1 MPTPLRLVTIPIS
14 HYCEKVRWALDRQ
27 RLPYRE
33 DGHAPGLHMLTTLPV
48 THLRSRTVPILVD
61 DGQVIAD
68 STEILAH
75 LSAKHGAGWLYAPPD
90 ALALEEEFDKS
101 LGPHTRRLAY
111 FYLLP
116 DRKKVLE
123 VVTNRVPAW
132 QARIERAIFGGLEK
146 VMRREL
152 KINPEAAARSQQRI
166 EQLLDKLSD
175 RLRDGRRYLCG
186 DSFSAADL
194 TFAAL
199 AAPILAPPEHTHQR
213 FQLADLPPELRAVVE
228 RFRATPA
235 GQLGLRLY
243 RQERHT

>member
-1 MPTPLRLVTIPIS
+1 MPTPLRFVTIPIS

-27 RLPYRE
+27 RVPYRE
-33 DGHAPGLHMLTTLPV
+33 DGHAPGLHMLTTLPI
-48 THLRSRTVPILVD
+48 THLRSRTVPILID
-61 DGQVIAD
+61 AGQVIAD
-68 STEILAH
+68 STQILAH
-75 LSAKHGAGWLYAPPD
+75 LSARHGADWLYAPAD

-111 FYLLP
+111 FHLLP
-116 DRKKVLE
+116 ERETVLQ

-132 QARIERAIFGGLEK
+132 QARLERALFGGLAK
-146 VMRREL
+146 VMRSQL

-166 EQLLDKLSD
+166 EQLFGTLSE

-186 DSFSAADL
+186 DAFSAADL

-199 AAPILAPPEHTHQR
+199 AAPILAPPEQLHQKL
-213 FQLADLPPELRAVVE
+213 QLAELPPSLRAVAE
-228 RFRATPA
+228 RFRETPA

-243 RQERHT
+243 REERRA